1 MKFDVEALSPVKR
14 RLRIEIPPDIVS
26 REIEGAFQSVRRRA
40 KVPGFRPGKAPRTLL
55 ERQYGHSIQQEVI
68 EKLIP
73 DSYREAVRQS
83 GIRPVDF
90 PVIEEVALRQGEPL
104 SFTATVE
111 VRPEV
116 KVSEYRGIPVPGVST
131 AVTDEETAKALDQIR
146 EMHAQLEV
154 AEEGRRVEPRD
165 FAVIDYEG
173 FLDGQPLQGAGGSD
187 VMAEVGSGRLLP
199 EFEEQLPGCGK
210 GEVREFDVA
219 YPPDYRNP
227 QVAGKAVHFRVSV
240 KEIKKKRL
248 PDLNEEFAQLV
259 GAPSLDQLRE
269 SLRQELLEAKRGDGE
284 RRQKAALLQT
294 LRERYPQEIPD
305 SLVQRQIENYYRDIA
320 VAGKAREQIRPQ
332 LESAARNE
340 ILGVLILDA
349 IAQQEGLAVEQQ
361 EVEEALQRIAK
372 ESKRPLPAV
381 RQQYMKETGALEDLR
396 GHLLREKALD
406 WLLARAQV
414 QQET

>member
-1 MKFDVEALSPVKR
+1 MKFDIETLSPVKR
-14 RLRIEIPPDIVS
+14 RLRIEIPSDIVS
-26 REIEGAFQSVRRRA
+26 REIEGAFQAVRRRA
-40 KVPGFRPGKAPRTLL
+40 KIPGFRPGKAPRTLL

-83 GIRPVDF
+83 GMRPVDF
-90 PVIEEVALRQGEPL
+90 PVIEGVALRQGEPL
-104 SFTATVE
+104 CFTATVE

-116 KVSEYRGIPVPGVST
+116 KVTEYEGIPVPGFST

-154 AEEGRRVEPRD
+154 AEEGHRVEPRD

-173 FLDGQPLQGAGGSD
+173 LLDGQPLEGAGGSD
-187 VMAEVGSGRLLP
+187 VMAEVGNGRLLP
-199 EFEEQLPGCGK
+199 EFEEQLPGRGK

-227 QVAGKAVHFRVSV
+227 QVAGKAVHFRVTV

-259 GAPSLDQLRE
+259 GAPSLDQLKE
-269 SLRQELLEAKRGDGE
+269 SIRQELLEAKRRDGE
-284 RRQKAALLQT
+284 RRQKAAILQT
-294 LRERYPQEIPD
+294 LRERHPQDLPD
-305 SLVQRQIENYYRDIA
+305 SLVQRQAEDYFRDVS
-320 VAGKAREQIRPQ
+320 VAGEAREQIRPQ
-332 LESAARNE
+332 LEAAARSE

-361 EVEEALQRIAK
+361 EVEEALQRIAG

-381 RQQYMKETGALEDLR
+381 RQQYTKETGALADLR
-396 GHLLREKALD
+396 GHLLREKTLD
-406 WLLARAQV
+406 WLLTRAQV
-414 QQET
+414 RQET

>member
-1 MKFDVEALSPVKR
+1 MKFDIEALSPVKC

-26 REIEGAFQSVRRRA
+26 REIEDAFQSVRRRA

-83 GIRPVDF
+83 GMRPVDF
-90 PVIEEVALRQGEPL
+90 PVIEEVALRKGEPL
-104 SFTATVE
+104 CFTATVE

-116 KVSEYRGIPVPGVST
+116 KVTGYEGIPVPVFSVDIT
-131 AVTDEETAKALDQIR
+131 EEETAKALDQIR
-146 EMHAQLEV
+146 EIHAQLDL
-154 AEEGRRVEPRD
+154 AEEGHRVEPRD

-173 FLDGQPLQGAGGSD
+173 FLDGQPLQGAGGAD

-199 EFEEQLPGCGK
+199 EFEAQLPGCGK

-219 YPPDYRNP
+219 YPSDYRNP
-227 QVAGKAVHFRVSV
+227 QVAGKTVHFRVTV
-240 KEIKKKRL
+240 KEIKQKRL
-248 PDLNEEFAQLV
+248 PDLDEEFARLV
-259 GAPSLDQLRE
+259 GAASLEQLME
-269 SLRQELLEAKRGDGE
+269 NIRQELLEAKRGDGE
-284 RRQKAALLQT
+284 RRQKAVLLQT
-294 LRERYPQEIPD
+294 LRERHPQELPAT
-305 SLVQRQIENYYRDIA
+305 LVQRHVEEYFREVA
-320 VAGKAREQIRPQ
+320 VAGEAREQIRPQ
-332 LESAARNE
+332 LEAAARNE

-349 IAQQEGLAVEQQ
+349 IAQQEELSVEQQ
-361 EVEEALQRIAK
+361 EVEEALQRIAR

-381 RQQYMKETGALEDLR
+381 RQQYAKQPGGLEDLR
-396 GHLLREKALD
+396 DHLLREKTLD

-414 QQET
+414 RQET